1 MAKLDK
7 SEKTCEQL
15 LKEKDFLQYRVE
27 RLEGQIGQPE
37 KIVIREEIHRDA
49 DADHRIRHLIAENDR
64 LKEDLMGRYYLIIS
78 S

>member
-1 MAKLDK
+1 MSKLDK

-37 KIVIREEIHRDA
+37 KIVIREEIHRDV

-64 LKEDLMGRYYLIIS
+64 LKEDLMGSNYLTAS